1 MQELKEKIFQAAI
14 RQLKEKISLLQQE
27 RKAVSEGI
35 LEDTKSS
42 AGDKFETGREMM
54 TQDLKTIESTIEKLQ
69 EDLEEIYRVQSI
81 KSNSEAVREGSLIQL
96 GTDFFLISASIGQLE
111 VDGKKYFL
119 LSRNSPLGQV
129 LIGKKKGEN
138 VLFRGKPQ
146 AILDVQ

>member
-119 LSRNSPLGQV
+119 LSRNSPLGQL

>member
-111 VDGKKYFL
+111 VEGKKYFL

>member
-111 VDGKKYFL
+111 VEGKKYFL
-119 LSRNSPLGQV
+119 LSRNSPLGQL

>member
-54 TQDLKTIESTIEKLQ
+54 TQDLKTIETTIEKLQ
-69 EDLEEIYRVQSI
+69 EDLDEIYRVQSI

-111 VDGKKYFL
+111 VEGKKYFL

>member
-54 TQDLKTIESTIEKLQ
+54 TQDLKTIEGTIEKLQ
-69 EDLEEIYRVQSI
+69 EDLDEIYRVQSI

-111 VDGKKYFL
+111 VEGKKYFL

>member
-54 TQDLKTIESTIEKLQ
+54 TQDLKTIETTIEKLQ
-69 EDLEEIYRVQSI
+69 EDLDEIYRVQSI

>member
-42 AGDKFETGREMM
+42 AGDKFETGRENM
-54 TQDLKTIESTIEKLQ
+54 TQDLKTIEGTIEKLQ
-69 EDLEEIYRVQSI
+69 EDLDEIYRVQSI